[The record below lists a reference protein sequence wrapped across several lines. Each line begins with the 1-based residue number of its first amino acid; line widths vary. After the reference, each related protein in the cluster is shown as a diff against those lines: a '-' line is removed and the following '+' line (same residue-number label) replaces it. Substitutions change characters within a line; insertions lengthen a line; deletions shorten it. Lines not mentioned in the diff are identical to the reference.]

1 MLLALVELQVI
12 VSAGSSGWGPGIRV
26 TWFSVV
32 APSVLLWTSLALLYS
47 PVMTS
52 SRLPMLA
59 WFTGA
64 TYEGFALCGQ
74 IWSLTETDEAYQGPL
89 IANETY
95 NARRAHRCPSTFS
108 HPPHAPSLSLSLR
121 ARQLGGRSV
130 VHLGGRGGKYP
141 RSRPRTSQA
150 SSAAHGRPLTRLR
163 PSRRDSLV
171 RLVWNESSRQLEP
184 VHRHVA
190 PQPQTVLAL
199 CHA

>member
-1 MLLALVELQVI
+1 VLLALVELQVI

-32 APSVLLWTSLALLYS
+32 APSVLLWTSLALLCS

-89 IANETY
+89 VANETS
-95 NARRAHRCPSTFS
+95 NARRAHRCPPTFS
-108 HPPHAPSLSLSLR
+108 HPPHSPSLSLALR
-121 ARQLGGRSV
+121 CAAAGWPE
-130 VHLGGRGGKYP
+130 RG
-141 RSRPRTSQA
+141 T
-150 SSAAHGRPLTRLR
+150 
-163 PSRRDSLV
+163 SRRSWSQVPPL
-171 RLVWNESSRQLEP
+171 
-184 VHRHVA
+184 
-190 PQPQTVLAL
+190 
-199 CHA
+199 